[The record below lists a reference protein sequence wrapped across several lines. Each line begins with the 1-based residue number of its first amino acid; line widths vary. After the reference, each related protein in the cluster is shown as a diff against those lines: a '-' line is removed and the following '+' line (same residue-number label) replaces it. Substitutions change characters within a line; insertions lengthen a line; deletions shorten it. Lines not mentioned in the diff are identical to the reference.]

1 MVKIYFSAFFELPLL
16 NCGVFVYNVDIWT
29 FKPVSYTHLAINSEL
44 ARQAREILELNKSER
59 HIRGGLATREKYLHL
74 HNAHT

>member
-1 MVKIYFSAFFELPLL
+1 MFRQ
-16 NCGVFVYNVDIWT
+16 GVAENRFAPCFLIKRDM
-29 FKPVSYTHLAINSEL
+29 L